1 MNSDLVLPFLVCLV
15 RQTSPRLTGHIYTT
29 NAVFKYIEH
38 SRAKILVHVLGP
50 PRAIRR
56 PAYRRSQS
64 ETLSRVRPRRS
75 VSAHPRRHQPLATR
89 ASGAGTVKG
98 TAAEIG
104 SHPPQETRDEMPP
117 RPRRVALGWIDWT
130 RFGDPARGGG
140 TGRFRKWARSL
151 GPRTLQ
157 QDGETGI
164 GISDPA
170 RFNRLAALRH
180 VPLPPARTRHC
191 AFNRRAGGRAA
202 PRPSTERTS
211 SLASLRRGPGRA
223 VHARP
228 ACAGAWG
235 MSAIADPGAG
245 PGRHG
250 VRSLSDS
257 RHLISCENI

>member
-1 MNSDLVLPFLVCLV
+1 MLNP
-15 RQTSPRLTGHIYTT
+15 PRT
-29 NAVFKYIEH
+29 A
-38 SRAKILVHVLGP
+38 S
-50 PRAIRR
+50 RAIRR
-56 PAYRRSQS
+56 QAYRRSQS

-157 QDGETGI
+157 QDCEGLRDGNRDSYRI
-164 GISDPA
+164 
-170 RFNRLAALRH
+170 RLVNRLAALRH

-228 ACAGAWG
+228 GA
-235 MSAIADPGAG
+235 SAPARGRQHVRDPGAG